1 MLVLLTVIVL
11 AGGGFPGSYR
21 HHQHPKLVP
30 DEHALVAVSRSGKTV
45 ASSHLGYLKVRLRP
59 GKYQVSS
66 SGGCTHRT
74 IRVRANHP
82 THVKLECVG
91 K

>member
-1 MLVLLTVIVL
+1 MLALLTVLVL

-21 HHQHPKLVP
+21 HHQHPKLVR
-30 DEHALVAVSRSGKTV
+30 DEHALVTVSRSGKTV
-45 ASSHLGYLKVRLRP
+45 ASSHLGYLEVRLRP
-59 GKYQVSS
+59 GKYLVSS
-66 SGGCTHRT
+66 FGGCTHRT
-74 IRVRANHP
+74 VRVRANHP